1 MADTELITN
10 NNDPEE
16 LKADLHPA
24 AIPSSSSSPENNM
37 AEMTTHEAGVLSQ
50 QDERMMVKNGGEEEE
65 IGNME
70 EKERI
75 MMPDTARDEKKS
87 EQEDGQG
94 ELSSACASVLAHPLF
109 YNNLH
114 FINEKSSSCTKLLKI
129 Q

>member
-16 LKADLHPA
+16 LKADYHPA
-24 AIPSSSSSPENNM
+24 AIPSSPENNM

-50 QDERMMVKNGGEEEE
+50 QDEDERMMVKNGGEVEE

-75 MMPDTARDEKKS
+75 MMPDARDEKKS

-94 ELSSACASVLAHPLF
+94 ELSSPCASVLTLCF
-109 YNNLH
+109 TTIYILRM
-114 FINEKSSSCTKLLKI
+114 EKVVPVPKH
-129 Q
+129 